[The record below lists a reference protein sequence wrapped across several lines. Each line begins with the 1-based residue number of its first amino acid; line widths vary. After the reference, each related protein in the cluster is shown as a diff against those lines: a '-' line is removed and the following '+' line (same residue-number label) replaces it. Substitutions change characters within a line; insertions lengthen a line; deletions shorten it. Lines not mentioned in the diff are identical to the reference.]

1 MKKTAFL
8 LFLLVAQHLMAQK
21 GKEPIKVTDML
32 QIKQVLGVSLS
43 PDGSKT
49 AFVVNQIEP
58 DGDLKW
64 EYKYSNQIYLACLIL
79 RP

>member
-1 MKKTAFL
+1 MKKTLVL
-8 LFLLVAQHLMAQK
+8 LSLLMSQYLMAQK
-21 GKEPIKVTDML
+21 GKESIKVTDML
-32 QIKQVLGVSLS
+32 QIKQVLGITLS

-64 EYKYSNQIYLACLIL
+64 EYKYSNQLYA
-79 RP
+79 